1 MFKGLG
7 EFTSI
12 LKNAQQIGGRLKEMG
27 EELKNLRAVG
37 SAGGGMV
44 EIDVNGAGD
53 VLACRIDPQLVEQ
66 RDGEL
71 LEDLVAAAVND
82 ANQKAKQLQADAMKS
97 ATGGMELPGLEEAL
111 TKLTGGTPPSDSA

>member
-53 VLACRIDPQLVEQ
+53 VLACRIDPHLVEQ

-82 ANQKAKQLQADAMKS
+82 ASQKAKQLQANAMKS

-111 TKLTGGTPPSDSA
+111 AKLTGGTPPSDSA